1 MSIHTS
7 PRGTAHAAAGDAGFT
22 LIEILIATVIMLV
35 ISMGVITALSFS
47 GWATSLTG
55 QRTKALNLA
64 NQYIERA
71 RNLPYDQIGTYVDGP
86 VYGDPPG
93 AMHTPDVVGDFTV
106 TTVITWQ
113 RDATS
118 HRAKY
123 KNVAVT
129 VNWSRPIVGTVKL
142 STSIFGQSD
151 LVNTGDLEINF
162 VDHDTNAPIPGLA
175 VTVVPA
181 GSTQPRTVS
190 TDTSGTAFFGM
201 MPTGTA
207 AMTISTSAWVF
218 DTTVSGDVPII
229 NVATGD
235 VLSSYT
241 VKGQKPQ
248 SLRVRAIGT
257 HGDGLANT
265 SLTTTVMGAVRTAT
279 TDSSGYATF
288 TMLPHAT
295 YSVTATR
302 FDRETLTSS
311 FVVPTPAATTQP
323 IDVTMT
329 LHDPAQIKFRVTGA
343 NVNDRKDGAT
353 VTVYTQAGVA
363 VSSGTTAGGGYVV
376 LPAIVAGNYFARAV
390 LGTAQGRYPST
401 TTLFFTVSTSD
412 YGNDLTPLGYLSDG
426 YLIQIFEPGI
436 IRVNVTKTG
445 GGVFPFDVP
454 INVDGTL
461 HNSVGGT
468 WDFLVPDLRTYSVS
482 ATYAGHRPFSTT
494 VVISSYGQVV
504 PVNALLDDTSD
515 MTVQVLTK
523 WGANTVSGATVAV
536 VGPESDSLST
546 GPTGLASFTAA
557 NSHDLWATNQSGD
570 VPYSITASKSGYD
583 NASVSGV
590 ALVPG
595 VALTPNP
602 VLYMVTTRTGTFN
615 ITTRKNSDSSLRANS
630 VIRITGPSSS
640 PDGIASTTMDFTS
653 DASGIISINYLPL
666 GTYTFKYKSGT
677 NYNNVS
683 SPGSKTLSNDG
694 DSLTFDVKW

>member
-1 MSIHTS
+1 MFTHRS
-7 PRGTAHAAAGDAGFT
+7 PRGIAHEAAGDAGFT
-22 LIEILIATVIMLV
+22 LIEILIATVIMLI

-47 GWATSLTG
+47 GWATSFTG

-64 NQYIERA
+64 NQYIEKA
-71 RNLPYDQIGTYVDGP
+71 RNLPYDQIGTYADGP

-123 KNVAVT
+123 KNIAVT
-129 VNWSRPIVGTVKL
+129 VNWSRPITGSIKL

-151 LVNTGDLEINF
+151 LVNTGDLEIDF
-162 VDHDTNAPIPGLA
+162 VDHDTNAPIPGLS

-181 GSTQPRTVS
+181 GSAQPRSVT
-190 TDTSGTAFFGM
+190 TDASGTAFFGM
-201 MPTGTA
+201 VPTGAA
-207 AMTISTSAWVF
+207 AMTVSTSAWVF
-218 DTTVSGDVPII
+218 DTSTTDVPAI

-235 VLSSYT
+235 VLSIYT

-257 HGDGLANT
+257 HGDGLAST
-265 SLTTTVMGAVRTAT
+265 LLTTTVMGQPKSAT
-279 TDSSGYATF
+279 TDSGGYATF

-311 FVVPTPAATTQP
+311 FAVPTPASSTQP

-363 VSSGTTAGGGYVV
+363 VSSGTTTGGGYVT
-376 LPAIVAGNYFARAV
+376 LPALVAGNYFARAV

-412 YGNDLTPLGYLSDG
+412 YGNDLTPLGYQLDG
-426 YLIQIFEPGI
+426 YLIQIYEPGI

-445 GGVFPFDVP
+445 GGVFPYDVP

-461 HNSVGGT
+461 HNSVSGT

-494 VVISSYGQVV
+494 VAITSYGQVV

-515 MTVQVLTK
+515 MTVQVLTM
-523 WGANTVSGATVAV
+523 WGAKTVSGATVAV

-557 NSHDLWATNQSGD
+557 NSHDLWATNQPGD
-570 VPYSITASKSGYD
+570 VPYTITASKSGYND
-583 NASVSGV
+583 ASLSSV

-602 VLYMVTTRTGTFN
+602 VLYMVTTRTGTFT
-615 ITTRKNSDSSLRANS
+615 ITTKKSSDSTVRANA

-653 DASGIISINYLPL
+653 DASGRIYINYLPL

-683 SPGSKTLSNDG
+683 SPSSKTLSNDG
-694 DSLTFDVKW
+694 ASLTFDVKW